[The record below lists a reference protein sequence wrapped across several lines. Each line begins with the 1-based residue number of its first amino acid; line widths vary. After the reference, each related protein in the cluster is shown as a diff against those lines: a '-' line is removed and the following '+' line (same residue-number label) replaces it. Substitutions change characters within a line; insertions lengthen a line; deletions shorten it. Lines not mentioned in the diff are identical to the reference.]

1 MPKADVNPAS
11 ASVATTGKGIKYI
24 GGSTWAGWSGTIS
37 ATNGSDATLFD
48 FTSPSAGL
56 KITASFFFD
65 ENNLG
70 ANELLGLTMKLNGS
84 TVYKMRIKKSG
95 DAGFTNLD
103 SDNIG
108 LIIPPFTEVLITAT
122 TSDADNIQTGVNLV
136 CKEV

>member
-1 MPKADVNPAS
+1 MPHTDTIPVS
-11 ASVATTGKGIKYI
+11 ATVATTGKGITYV
-24 GGSTWAGWSGTIS
+24 GGSTWAGWSGAVN
-37 ATNGSDATLFD
+37 ATNGTDATLFD

-70 ANELLGLTMKLNGS
+70 ANELLGLTMRLNGRI
-84 TVYKMRIKKSG
+84 VYQMRIKKGG

-103 SDNIG
+103 SDTIG
-108 LIIPPFTEVLITAT
+108 LVIPPFTEVLITAT